1 MILHIDAVLG
11 ESKYLG
17 VGNDKSTKPGSKWIH
32 LFEIKIRGDK
42 SWIIVKE
49 YEDGNKMLYSITDGA
64 DILKALK

>member
-1 MILHIDAVLG
+1 MEVVALRVWA
-11 ESKYLG
+11 
-17 VGNDKSTKPGSKWIH
+17 
-32 LFEIKIRGDK
+32 IKIRGDK